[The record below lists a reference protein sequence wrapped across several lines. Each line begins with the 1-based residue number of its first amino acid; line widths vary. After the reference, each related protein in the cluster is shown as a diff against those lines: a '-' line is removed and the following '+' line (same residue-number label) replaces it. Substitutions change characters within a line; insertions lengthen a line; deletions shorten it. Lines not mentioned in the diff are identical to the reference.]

1 MTAATRLRLGVAVSG
16 FLALLAVYGPIH
28 IPCLFSAVTG
38 IQCPACG
45 ITRSVASIARGDL
58 AMSLAYHP
66 AGIGIAGIAFAAL
79 LTPTQT
85 QRVYSAVSSAWADMH
100 IGIRVL
106 IGSLMVVA
114 AWIWNLQRVLPT

>member
-1 MTAATRLRLGVAVSG
+1 
-16 FLALLAVYGPIH
+16 
-28 IPCLFSAVTG
+28 
-38 IQCPACG
+38 
-45 ITRSVASIARGDL
+45 
-58 AMSLAYHP
+58 MSLAYHP
-66 AGIGIAGIAFAAL
+66 AGIGVAGIAFATL
-79 LTPTQT
+79 LVPTQS